1 MKAKRLNFLP
11 PSQLGCQHSL
21 NILMSISLNMLE
33 ARGMELQSML
43 SDLNETFPPVNPT
56 PADDLTTIMYRAG
69 QRSVVE
75 YILNQMET

>member
-1 MKAKRLNFLP
+1 
-11 PSQLGCQHSL
+11 
-21 NILMSISLNMLE
+21 MSISLNMLE

-56 PADDLTTIMYRAG
+56 PTDDHALIMYRAG

-75 YILNQMET
+75 YILNQMEN

>member
-1 MKAKRLNFLP
+1 
-11 PSQLGCQHSL
+11 
-21 NILMSISLNMLE
+21 MSISLSMLE
-33 ARGMELQSML
+33 ARGMELQAML

-75 YILNQMET
+75 YILNKMEN

>member
-1 MKAKRLNFLP
+1 
-11 PSQLGCQHSL
+11 
-21 NILMSISLNMLE
+21 MSISLNMLE

-43 SDLNETFPPVNPT
+43 SDLDQTFPPVNPT

-75 YILNQMET
+75 YIIQQMEN